1 MSAYRKFDVS
11 AFLDGLGDEKIDVG
25 KSAISAN
32 FAKGAQSGNVSSDL
46 KLATPCYSVA
56 NFDPEGG
63 GYRKFDPETASLGLG
78 SDDES
83 LVFAPT
89 SNSVDYTAPD
99 DREERA
105 AIVEFDSR
113 PSVDTSDD
121 EIRESVPSRNPVAP
135 VSPEALAQDWADA
148 FGVPLEWT
156 RGYSRICRALPPAC
170 IPAAT
175 WDKLIVGIAVIL
187 EQWGRKAHALGWSDL
202 DLFGAHARAP
212 TKRLDQAGLVWFIDD
227 TTQLLAL
234 TATLARFRKP
244 GGAVQS
250 FQKPGTP
257 EPGTVP
263 VWELASMKTSKER
276 KRT

>member
-46 KLATPCYSVA
+46 RLASPCYSVA

-89 SNSVDYTAPD
+89 SNSVDDTAPD

-175 WDKLIVGIAVIL
+175 WDKLIVGMAVIL
-187 EQWGRKAHALGWSDL
+187 EQWVRKAHSLGWSDL
-202 DLFGAHARAP
+202 DLFGANHGSP
-212 TKRLDQAGLVWFIDD
+212 TKRIDQQGLTWYVEHD
-227 TTQLLAL
+227 TDLVAMTDKVVQFYTPSGAKQSF
-234 TATLARFRKP
+234 TRPAVREP
-244 GGAVQS
+244 GAVPIWSLCQNRLS
-250 FQKPGTP
+250 
-257 EPGTVP
+257 
-263 VWELASMKTSKER
+263 
-276 KRT
+276 

>member
-11 AFLDGLGDEKIDVG
+11 AFLDGVGDEKIDVG

-32 FAKGAQSGNVSSDL
+32 SANGAQSGNVSSDL

-56 NFDPEGG
+56 NFDSEGG

-89 SNSVDYTAPD
+89 SNSVDDTAPD

-156 RGYSRICRALPPAC
+156 RGYSRICRAC
-170 IPAAT
+170 I
-175 WDKLIVGIAVIL
+175 I
-187 EQWGRKAHALGWSDL
+187 ERWGHQAIGLGWSEL